1 MSNAMVNAVI
11 SFFNYVILAIGAQ
24 NIIFTRGLGL
34 SSGLRIITNP
44 RKDTLLF
51 CTSLTFF
58 QLVNSVMCYYVLPL
72 VQKSPAAPYAR
83 FLTPV
88 VIVVCCAFSFIV
100 VIFLLGVLTSKKKF
114 KKIVYSLTSASINS
128 AIVGTIIMSA
138 GRGFNLL
145 ETVGFALGSSIGYFL
160 AMMLISEGER
170 KIRHDLVP
178 ANFKGLP
185 ITLIYISVL
194 ALAVYGLT
202 GNAMAL

>member
-1 MSNAMVNAVI
+1 MNQVLNSI
-11 SFFNYVILAIGAQ
+11 LTFFAYSVLAIGAQ
-24 NIIFTRGLGL
+24 NVIFTRGLGL
-34 SSGLRIITNP
+34 SSGLRMINDP
-44 RKDTLLF
+44 RKDTLYF
-51 CTSLTFF
+51 CGALTFF
-58 QLVNSVMCYYVLPL
+58 QIVNSVL
-72 VQKSPAAPYAR
+72 VYFISPVINRSFLSEYSR
-83 FLTPV
+83 FITPV
-88 VIVVCCAFSFIV
+88 LIVVCCALSYMIV
-100 VIFLLGVLTSKKKF
+100 VFGLSMTIKKSTF
-114 KKIVYSLTSASINS
+114 RKIIHSLTGASINS

-178 ANFKGLP
+178 ENFKGLP